1 MVGQPEGNPVDA
13 IRARRS
19 RGNSRRSRISQ
30 SLFLSPANSGKRI
43 WGVGPA
49 LSLPTATATPL
60 GSGKFS
66 IGPTGVALV
75 TPKPWVVGMLARQ
88 LWSVAGPSDRSNVS
102 QLLLQPFVNYNLPE
116 GWYLTNSPIIT
127 ANWNATSGNGGI
139 SRSAAE
145 SVRSSRSVTSR
156 SMSGFRRSITCSR
169 QAVDPGGHC
178 DSKFNFA
185 WVRTRLSLKRTMMS
199 WLRTAVAL
207 IGFGFALVQY
217 LNHLQQIPGARSA
230 YLPTA
235 PEFLGLALISCG
247 VLALVISIWQYWW
260 TVRYMWGEPF
270 APLAGLTKEGM
281 QSPVLA
287 VAILLIFIG
296 LFAFGAVL
304 WRLT

>member
-1 MVGQPEGNPVDA
+1 MSDNHQTQADNS
-13 IRARRS
+13 ARFEVR
-19 RGNSRRSRISQ
+19 
-30 SLFLSPANSGKRI
+30 
-43 WGVGPA
+43 V
-49 LSLPTATATPL
+49 TA
-60 GSGKFS
+60 
-66 IGPTGVALV
+66 
-75 TPKPWVVGMLARQ
+75 
-88 LWSVAGPSDRSNVS
+88 
-102 QLLLQPFVNYNLPE
+102 
-116 GWYLTNSPIIT
+116 
-127 ANWNATSGNGGI
+127 
-139 SRSAAE
+139 
-145 SVRSSRSVTSR
+145 
-156 SMSGFRRSITCSR
+156 
-169 QAVDPGGHC
+169 
-178 DSKFNFA
+178 DSHFA
-185 WVRTRLSLKRTMMS
+185 WVRTRMSLERTMMS

-247 VLALVISIWQYWW
+247 ILALVISIWQYWW